1 VFFACGAQTST
12 DCQMLSNESLHLS
25 TTVSGST
32 PEHSPRAAG
41 SPLRRQTQHASGSA
55 GFHPLDQK
63 IIQMQQV
70 TLKHTDLKVS
80 RLCFGTMTFGKPVDQ
95 KTATAMVTRSID
107 AGINFFDT
115 ANIYQTGVSEE
126 MTGNALAGRRDKVIL
141 ASKVR
146 GKMSDAPGD
155 SGLSKRA
162 MRKGIEDSLRRL
174 KTDYLDLYYLHQPDY
189 DAPIEE
195 TLETMDALLREGKV
209 RYPAT
214 SNYSGWQVVE
224 MIKLAEQKGYKPAY
238 ISQPMYNLLARG
250 IEQEYLPMCLQ
261 SARRRHADRQA
272 QAAGGSPGHSLR
284 QEQDVSRSLLAR
296 RKLSRGGATERS
308 GGEGRTLA
316 HQSVVR
322 MAAPSHRD

>member
-1 VFFACGAQTST
+1 
-12 DCQMLSNESLHLS
+12 
-25 TTVSGST
+25 
-32 PEHSPRAAG
+32 
-41 SPLRRQTQHASGSA
+41 
-55 GFHPLDQK
+55 
-63 IIQMQQV
+63 MQQV

-95 KTATAMVTRSID
+95 QTATAMVTRSID

-189 DAPIEE
+189 DSPIEE

-224 MIKLAEQKGYKPAY
+224 YLPMAKRYGVSIIAYNPLAGGMLTGKHRPQVVPPGTRFDKNKMYQDRYWHEENFRAVERLKEVAEKAGRSLISLSFGWLLHHTVTDCVLLGASRPEQLE
-238 ISQPMYNLLARG
+238 QNLLACREG
-250 IEQEYLPMCLQ
+250 PLPPEALEVCDQ
-261 SARRRHADRQA
+261 VWHE
-272 QAAGGSPGHSLR
+272 LR
-284 QEQDVSRSLLAR
+284 DPVPVYNR
-296 RKLSRGGATERS
+296 
-308 GGEGRTLA
+308 
-316 HQSVVR
+316 
-322 MAAPSHRD
+322 